1 MVWFSAPGPSYPDA
15 VSPGEMGA
23 MPKPTDDL
31 KDAFRDLVPAAEG
44 VGIKP
49 MFGNLAAFVN
59 GNMFAGL
66 FGEKLF
72 VRVAG
77 ADRDRLIAA
86 GGDDFAPMA
95 GRPMKGYV
103 TVPGGWRADQQ
114 GTSSWVELAL
124 TNTSAMPPKQ
134 PKPRKKK

>member
-1 MVWFSAPGPSYPDA
+1 MSPS
-15 VSPGEMGA
+15 EMGP
-23 MPKPTDDL
+23 MPTTTDAL
-31 KDAFRDLVPAAEG
+31 KDAFRDLVPPGDG

-72 VRVAG
+72 VRVAD
-77 ADRDRLIAA
+77 ADRDRLLAA
-86 GGDDFAPMA
+86 GGGDFAPMA

-103 TVPGGWRADQQ
+103 TLPDGWRSDQE
-114 GTSSWVELAL
+114 GASSWVELAL
-124 TNTSAMPPKQ
+124 AATSAMPPKQ
-134 PKPRKKK
+134 PKPKKRK